1 MKREKKTGFSL
12 LKSTLL
18 AFGVMGF
25 VSAFSPGVI
34 SGAQAATIWNESMDG
49 DLSNSF
55 STPTYIGALGVG
67 NFDVYG
73 TMASNDEDVFNWTLD
88 GSELVSVTL
97 IQWDTSHPNSSFY
110 FDGTNALL
118 PPAKD
123 ASDFS
128 RFILNPGLIGSPL
141 FDLRGIDKSGSE
153 FSIATLVGNAEV
165 EYGFRIK
172 TTALSVV
179 PLPAG
184 LPLYG
189 AGLALMGFLGW
200 RRKRKAASSI

>member
-1 MKREKKTGFSL
+1 MKREKKSGFSL
-12 LKSTLL
+12 LKNTLL
-18 AFGVMGF
+18 AFGMMG
-25 VSAFSPGVI
+25 VLSAFSPGVI

-55 STPTYIGALGVG
+55 GAPTYIGALGVG

-73 TMASNDEDVFNWTLD
+73 SMASRDEDVFNWTLS
-88 GSELVSVTL
+88 GSELVSVTV

-123 ASDFS
+123 PSDLS
-128 RFILNPGLIGSPL
+128 RFILNPGVIGSPL
-141 FDLRGIDKSGSE
+141 FDLRGIDKSGSA

-165 EYGFRIK
+165 DYGFRIK

-179 PLPAG
+179 PLPAA

-189 AGLALMGFLGW
+189 AGLAVMGFIGW
-200 RRKRKAASSI
+200 RRKRKMGAR